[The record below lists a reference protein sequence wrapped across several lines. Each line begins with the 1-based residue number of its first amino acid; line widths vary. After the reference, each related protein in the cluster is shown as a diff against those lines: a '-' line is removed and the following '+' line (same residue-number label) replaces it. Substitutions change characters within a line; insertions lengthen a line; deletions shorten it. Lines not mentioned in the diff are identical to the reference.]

1 MRFELMYESFF
12 KILEGVPLTL
22 EVVLISTFLG
32 FGLAIIVAL
41 MRISDNK
48 FYSVPA
54 YSFIY
59 VIRGTPLL
67 LQLYFV
73 YYGISQFSF
82 VRESFLW
89 PILREPFW
97 CGIIT
102 LTISTG
108 AYSAEI
114 LRGGIQSVSQGYIE
128 SGKALGLGR
137 VSLFFRI
144 VMPITIRQA
153 LPAYGNELIL
163 MVKASSLISIV
174 TLMEITGI
182 ARTIISKTYAP
193 VEIFLVAGDGTNSAI
208 WMWDDLSQGY
218 GISDNE
224 LTFVAHLENFDNDNL
239 SSSQISFTS

>member
-32 FGLAIIVAL
+32 FGLAIVVAL

-82 VRESFLW
+82 IRESFLW

-193 VEIFLVAGDGTNSAI
+193 VEIFLVAGSIYLFINFVITRLVKYAENR
-208 WMWDDLSQGY
+208 LS
-218 GISDNE
+218 IPS
-224 LTFVAHLENFDNDNL
+224 T
-239 SSSQISFTS
+239 

>member
-1 MRFELMYESFF
+1 MRFELMYDSFF

-82 VRESFLW
+82 IRESFLW

-193 VEIFLVAGDGTNSAI
+193 VEIFLVAGSIYLFINFVITRLVKYAENR
-208 WMWDDLSQGY
+208 LS
-218 GISDNE
+218 IPS
-224 LTFVAHLENFDNDNL
+224 T
-239 SSSQISFTS
+239 